1 MICDFLEKLRTV
13 APRDLPGVLGE
24 LDGAGFFLAPDE
36 SVSQLTERLSALADG
51 LSLVPEDPLLTKLT
65 ADTPEVSDTLKDRAH
80 ELTSQKF
87 RFRMKWIPVWYSS
100 RQTGIFSAGVLLEID
115 RILPLVFLNNGFACK
130 GKYMGYDAAETLA
143 HEMIH
148 AARIAFPASAYEEYF
163 SCHVNRSAFRRAVG
177 NLFRRWYLPLLFFG
191 GVTMTVFLL
200 VAGWRFWSALLLLP
214 PVLIFS
220 REIILHRRIRAA
232 GEKLRRAGLDEA
244 LLLRLSDSEIFAL
257 SRSKPEEIMLKKNE
271 SLRWAMLLEKF
282 RSEKG

>member
-1 MICDFLEKLRTV
+1 MICDFVEKLRTA
-13 APRDLPGVLGE
+13 APRDLPGLLGE
-24 LDGAGFFLAPDE
+24 LDDAGFFLAPDE
-36 SVSQLTERLSALADG
+36 SVTQLTERLSALADG
-51 LSLVPEDPLLTKLT
+51 LSLLPEEPLLMKLT
-65 ADTPEVSDTLKDRAH
+65 ADAAEVSGTLRDRAY

-115 RILPLVFLNNGFACK
+115 QILPLVFLNNGFSGK

-148 AARIAFPASAYEEYF
+148 AARIAFPASAYEEYI

-191 GVTMTVFLL
+191 GLTIAAFLL
-200 VAGWRFWSALLLLP
+200 AAGWHFWFALLLP
-214 PVLIFS
+214 SVLLFI

-232 GEKLRRAGLDEA
+232 GEKLHRAGLDEA

>member
-1 MICDFLEKLRTV
+1 MICDFVEKLRTAV
-13 APRDLPGVLGE
+13 PRDLPGLLGE
-24 LDGAGFFLAPDE
+24 LDDAGFFLAPDE
-36 SVSQLTERLSALADG
+36 SVTQLTERLSALADG
-51 LSLVPEDPLLTKLT
+51 LSLLPEEPLLMKLT
-65 ADTPEVSDTLKDRAH
+65 ADAAEVSGTLRDRAY

-115 RILPLVFLNNGFACK
+115 QILPLVFLNNGFSGK

-191 GVTMTVFLL
+191 GLTIAAFLL
-200 VAGWRFWSALLLLP
+200 AAGWHFWFALLLP
-214 PVLIFS
+214 SVLLFI

-232 GEKLRRAGLDEA
+232 GEKLHRAGLDEA

>member
-1 MICDFLEKLRTV
+1 MICDFVEKLRTA
-13 APRDLPGVLGE
+13 APRDLPGLLGE
-24 LDGAGFFLAPDE
+24 LDDAGFFLAPDE
-36 SVSQLTERLSALADG
+36 SVTQLTERLSALADG
-51 LSLVPEDPLLTKLT
+51 LSLLPEEPLLMKLT
-65 ADTPEVSDTLKDRAH
+65 ADAAEVSGTLRDRAY

-115 RILPLVFLNNGFACK
+115 QILPLVFLNNGFSGK

-163 SCHVNRSAFRRAVG
+163 SCHVNRSAFRRAVR

-191 GVTMTVFLL
+191 GLTIAAFLL
-200 VAGWRFWSALLLLP
+200 AAGWHFWFALLLP
-214 PVLIFS
+214 SVLLFI

-232 GEKLRRAGLDEA
+232 GEKLHRAGLDEA

>member
-1 MICDFLEKLRTV
+1 MICDFVEKLRTA
-13 APRDLPGVLGE
+13 APRDLPGLLGE
-24 LDGAGFFLAPDE
+24 LDNAGFFLAPDE
-36 SVSQLTERLSALADG
+36 SVTQLTERLSALADG
-51 LSLVPEDPLLTKLT
+51 LSLLPEEPLLMKLT
-65 ADTPEVSDTLKDRAH
+65 ADAAEVSGTLRDRAY

-115 RILPLVFLNNGFACK
+115 QILPLVFLNNGFSGK

-191 GVTMTVFLL
+191 GLTIAAFLL
-200 VAGWRFWSALLLLP
+200 AAGWHFWFALLLP
-214 PVLIFS
+214 SVLLFI

-232 GEKLRRAGLDEA
+232 GEKLHRAGLDEA